1 MLFLQNPPLNEPE
14 LLDVDADVWVPV
26 TFCYKR
32 GLIKANFSFLS
43 NYVRGKI
50 QASCTHSFK
59 AAYPKIKIKDF
70 FDTYTSKIKISS
82 E

>member
-14 LLDVDADVWVPV
+14 LLVLDVDADDWVPE

-43 NYVRGKI
+43 NYVLGKI

-59 AAYPKIKIKDF
+59 VAYPEIKKGF
-70 FDTYTSKIKISS
+70 FWNVLFKN
-82 E
+82 